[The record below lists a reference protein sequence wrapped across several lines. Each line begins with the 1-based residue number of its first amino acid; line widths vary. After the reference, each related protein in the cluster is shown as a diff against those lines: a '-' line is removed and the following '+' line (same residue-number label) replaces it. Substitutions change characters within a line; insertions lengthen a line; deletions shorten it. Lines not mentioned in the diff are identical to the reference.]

1 MSISEQIKEIDLQI
15 SELKR
20 KREVLA
26 KQGSFN
32 DQLQAWCDSDDLEHE
47 SRALDEREYPN
58 LHAFFSDFWEE
69 GETYHI
75 WDYFEETVDDIM
87 DNKKDG
93 IPDSYILALKEAIKG
108 NLGSFT
114 CK

>member
-26 KQGSFN
+26 KQGSFK
-32 DQLQAWCDSDDLEHE
+32 DQLQAWCDSDNLEHE

-75 WDYFEETVDDIM
+75 WDHFDDTVDNIM
-87 DNKKDG
+87 DGNDV
-93 IPDSYILALKEAIKG
+93 PEEEILALKEAIKG